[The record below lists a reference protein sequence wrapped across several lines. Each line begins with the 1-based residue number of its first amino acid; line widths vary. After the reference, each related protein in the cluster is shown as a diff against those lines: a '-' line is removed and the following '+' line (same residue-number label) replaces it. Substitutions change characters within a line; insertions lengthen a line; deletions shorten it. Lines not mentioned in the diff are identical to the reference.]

1 MKRRASAAPSP
12 APAPTAELLF
22 AKAVSRRRERCFVA
36 TAYSHA
42 NLAHH
47 LKTLLPAGWAVH
59 APAPGA
65 AGISSFPPAAEDP
78 AAHAEELRFLASFLG
93 GIPVAEAK
101 DQYEG
106 HCETMAVF
114 FARAVL
120 ESLRAAPA
128 ADPAGVLPAAFAAAR
143 AELEALG
150 TWEARVGVLFE
161 AEARARR
168 DAALEDAAARKG
180 RTLAMWEPLLAGQ
193 GAAAAA
199 DGGGGGGGGGGGAAM
214 GTVAGSAAAFL
225 AGAPG
230 LGARLAAAAAQAR
243 DLTCL
248 PCYVLNYIWDG
259 DELSAADLKVEAIET
274 AQFSCHVV
282 GLVLDARA
290 RVAFVADPNGAL
302 VPGGNMEFLSLPV
315 ALRKK
320 PSTAVSQFDL
330 DQAAGGAK
338 RSKR

>member
-1 MKRRASAAPSP
+1 MKRRASAAPP
-12 APAPTAELLF
+12 PTAELLF

-42 NLAHH
+42 NLAAH
-47 LKTLLPAGWAVH
+47 LETLLPPGWAVH

-120 ESLRAAPA
+120 DSLRAAPA

-150 TWEARVGVLFE
+150 TWKARVGILFE

-168 DAALEDAAARKG
+168 DATLEDAATRKG
-180 RTLAMWEPLLAGQ
+180 RTLAMWEPLLAGE

-199 DGGGGGGGGGGGAAM
+199 AGGGGGGAAM
-214 GTVAGSAAAFL
+214 GTVASSAEAFL

-230 LGARLAAAAAQAR
+230 LGARLAGAAAQAR

-259 DELSAADLKVEAIET
+259 DELSAADLKVEGIET

-290 RVAFVADPNGAL
+290 RVAYVADPNGAL
-302 VPGGNMEFLSLPV
+302 VPGGNMEFLSLPF

-320 PSTAVSQFDL
+320 PSTAVSQFDA
-330 DQAAGGAK
+330 DQAAGAK
-338 RSKR
+338 RGKR